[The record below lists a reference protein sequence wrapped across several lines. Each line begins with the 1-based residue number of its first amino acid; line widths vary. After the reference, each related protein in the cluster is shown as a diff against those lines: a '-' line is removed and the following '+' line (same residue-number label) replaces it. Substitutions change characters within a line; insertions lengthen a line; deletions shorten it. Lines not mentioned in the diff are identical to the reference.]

1 MAIRRIVI
9 VRQLTDR
16 RQGRATQRSLVRADA
31 SSPTQMHTGEDTL
44 SSGFM
49 DDPKEQDE
57 KMVTY
62 SGLVRLTAL
71 ASSCASMR

>member
-1 MAIRRIVI
+1 
-9 VRQLTDR
+9 
-16 RQGRATQRSLVRADA
+16 
-31 SSPTQMHTGEDTL
+31 MHTGEDTL

-49 DDPKEQDE
+49 DDPKKQDE